1 MKSMLQTVKRHA
13 AAALRRFLTLFGK
26 QEASPVLFM
35 AVPAAAGQPQYS
47 GNFIP
52 EVWSGKL
59 VEKFYDATV
68 FGEIANTDY
77 EGEISAMGDKV
88 QIRTTPTIVIRDYQK
103 GANLTYQ
110 RPDSPKVELVI
121 DKAKYFAF
129 VVDDIDKFQ
138 SDINLMDDWSGD
150 GGEQMKIVIDTQIL
164 GTIPAD
170 VPAANKGLTA
180 GVKSAS
186 FNLGTTGTPYVMTA
200 ANVVEFIT
208 ACSTVADEQSWP
220 ETGRWMVIPPW
231 MRFLLMNSDLKNA
244 SLSGDESSILRNGRI
259 GIIDRFMIYVSN
271 NISTASDSG
280 FTCYN
285 VLFGHKSGLTFAA
298 QMTEMDSLKAESTFG
313 TLVRGLNVYGFE
325 VIKPESLGLG
335 YVRKG

>member
-1 MKSMLQTVKRHA
+1 MKAMLKQLEAMGAKLLTG
-13 AAALRRFLTLFGK
+13 FLALFGT
-26 QEASPVLFM
+26 QQVPTRVYM
-35 AVPAAAGQPQYS
+35 AVPAAAGHPQYS
-47 GNFIP
+47 GTFIP

-77 EGEISAMGDKV
+77 EGEISKMGDKV
-88 QIRTTPTIVIRDYQK
+88 NIRTTPTIVIRDYQK
-103 GANLTYQ
+103 GGNLQYQ
-110 RPDSPKVELVI
+110 RPESPNVELLI

-138 SDINLMDDWSGD
+138 SDINLMDDWAGD

-164 GTIPAD
+164 GTVPAD

-180 GVKSAS
+180 GRKSAS
-186 FNLGTTGTPYVMTA
+186 FNLGTTGTPFVLTA

-208 ACSTVADEQSWP
+208 ACSTVADEQNWP

-244 SLSGDESSILRNGRI
+244 SLAGDESSILRNGRI
-259 GIIDRFMIYVSN
+259 GMIDRFMMYVSN
-271 NISTASDSG
+271 NISTAADGG
-280 FTCYN
+280 FTAYN
-285 VLFGHKSGLTFAA
+285 VLFGHKSAITFAA

-325 VIKPESLGLG
+325 VIKVEALGLG